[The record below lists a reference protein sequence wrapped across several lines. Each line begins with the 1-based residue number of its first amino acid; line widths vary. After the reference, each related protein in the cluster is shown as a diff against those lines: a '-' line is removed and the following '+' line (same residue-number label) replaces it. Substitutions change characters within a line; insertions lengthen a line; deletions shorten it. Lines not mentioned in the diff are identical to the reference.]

1 MTYHRRMA
9 LTELLLAS
17 QNKGKLAEMR
27 LLLQGLPFHVIS
39 PAELGI
45 TEAPEETGST
55 FVENAALKAVHYC
68 RAANRL
74 AVADD
79 SGISVDALD
88 GRPGLLSARFGGEG
102 ASDDDRNALLLS
114 KLKGLPPEKRG
125 AHFTCAVV
133 VARPNGSAA
142 PEVLFQA
149 EEKVHGLIAEA
160 PRGPNGFGYDP
171 IFFFPPYGRT
181 FGEVA
186 HEEKDKV
193 SHRGKAFARL
203 RAFLE
208 GAR

>member
-1 MTYHRRMA
+1 MMPP
-9 LTELLLAS
+9 TELLLAS

-27 LLLQGLPFHVIS
+27 LLLEGLPFRVVS

-55 FVENAALKAVHYC
+55 FVENATLKAVHYS
-68 RAANRL
+68 RAAGRL

-79 SGISVDALD
+79 SGIAVDAL
-88 GRPGLLSARFGGEG
+88 GGEPGLLSARFGGEG
-102 ASDDDRNALLLS
+102 ASDDERNALLLS

-125 AHFTCAVV
+125 AHFTCAVA
-133 VARPNGSAA
+133 VARPNGSGA
-142 PEVLFQA
+142 PDVLFQA
-149 EEKVHGLIAEA
+149 EEKVHGRIAEA
-160 PRGPNGFGYDP
+160 PRGGNGFGYDP

-208 GAR
+208 GARV

>member
-1 MTYHRRMA
+1 MA

-55 FVENAALKAVHYC
+55 FVENATLKAVHYS
-68 RAANRL
+68 RAAERL

-125 AHFTCAVV
+125 AHFTCAVA
-133 VARPNGSAA
+133 VARPNGSAP

-193 SHRGKAFARL
+193 SHRGKAFGRL

-208 GAR
+208 GART

>member
-1 MTYHRRMA
+1 MA

-27 LLLQGLPFHVIS
+27 LLLQGLPFRVIS

-45 TEAPEETGST
+45 TEAPEETGAT
-55 FVENAALKAVHYC
+55 FVENATLKAVHYS
-68 RAANRL
+68 RVANRL

-133 VARPNGSAA
+133 VARPRGSGP

-208 GAR
+208 GART